1 MHSFAYTLQ
10 DYTSAPSFGVV
21 DKNLQPLYDVS
32 C

>member
-10 DYTSAPSFGVV
+10 DYTSSPSFGVV
-21 DKNLQPLYDVS
+21 DKNLKPLYDLS